1 LEEKESTTTLWQP
14 INFGS
19 VQKNMVVDAKT
30 PEVADIKEAPVL
42 LMYPNPTDNK
52 VTIQYTITNPNG
64 KTNVSLYDLTGREL
78 KTIKMIDAQG
88 STQFSTID
96 YPNGIYLVVLSDDN
110 GRHKTGKLIVRH

>member
-1 LEEKESTTTLWQP
+1 MFFQVVPTFTGLEENETMGTFS
-14 INFGS
+14 
-19 VQKNMVVDAKT
+19 
-30 PEVADIKEAPVL
+30 
-42 LMYPNPTDNK
+42 MYPNPTDNK